1 MWGMHLLPLWCDS
14 HIWDKRIPR
23 ARAVNAG
30 MAWRS
35 PPTDSCMSSRS
46 SFQSRTAACLDNL
59 SHAAL
64 LSLAISGCEAS
75 VAVQKMADALV
86 GLNVTISA
94 SIAVESV
101 LLSTDEL
108 SCVLAHLGP
117 TDGVVTAVCM
127 VWKTTW
133 LATATSVHRRRLT
146 QVVCNI
152 PRRIGCDWAS
162 GPAFHSVI
170 SLAPVARD
178 DTRPPLLVVRF
189 CNRITI
195 YDENLNEISHFFAA
209 SDTGDVIAT
218 HDNIWVIHEYLNRSE
233 LVRFDHDGN
242 AFSQNHGLFD
252 NKKCYPR
259 IGFPSLKK
267 ASSPAIPSHLFC
279 VTYDDDP
286 ETQLVDQMVVLNA
299 TTLEFCFN
307 FGKGI
312 LGEAHQTVIVGD
324 ELLVCD
330 TSFAEHCITVFDE
343 NGKWKRK
350 INGPWR
356 KPKYICHENDRLYLV
371 ECHNSMTTHHKT
383 REDACARRIFVLSLT
398 GETLQVLPVVSPS
411 TPMANLSD
419 RHQRNMTVDYY
430 YINMFACFG
439 GKLLLPMR
447 ARMQDGTHKNAKM
460 LTLIGL

>member
-1 MWGMHLLPLWCDS
+1 M
-14 HIWDKRIPR
+14 
-23 ARAVNAG
+23 
-30 MAWRS
+30 
-35 PPTDSCMSSRS
+35 
-46 SFQSRTAACLDNL
+46 AACLDKL
-59 SHAAL
+59 SHEQL
-64 LSLAISGCEAS
+64 LAIATAGCNASGD
-75 VAVQKMADALV
+75 VQKIADTLV

-94 SIAVESV
+94 SIAVGSV

-146 QVVCNI
+146 QVVCDI

-162 GPAFHSVI
+162 GPALHAVI

-189 CNRITI
+189 CNRIII
-195 YDENLNEISHFFAA
+195 YDENLNEISHFFVGFC
-209 SDTGDVIAT
+209 DTGDVIAT
-218 HDNIWVIHEYLNRSE
+218 HDNIWVVHQYHNRSE
-233 LVRFDHDGN
+233 LVRFGHDGKDC
-242 AFSQNHGLFD
+242 SQNQGVFD
-252 NKKCYPR
+252 NTNCYPR
-259 IGFPSLKK
+259 IAFPSLKK
-267 ASSPAIPSHLFC
+267 ASSPAIPSHLFY

-312 LGEAHQTVIVGD
+312 LAEAHQTVIVGD

-330 TSFAEHCITVFDE
+330 CGVANNVEAHCIMVFDE

-371 ECHNSMTTHHKT
+371 ECHDSITNHHKT

-411 TPMANLSD
+411 TPVANLSD
-419 RHQRNMTVDYY
+419 RYQRNMTVDYY